1 MLKAANITKYYRKNK
16 GIENF
21 NMEVSSGKAIGIIG
35 INGSGKTTFF
45 KVLTGLLN
53 KDSGTITYNDKCI
66 SEYDNSLTGYLPEE
80 RSLYKDLTVIQH
92 LLFLGRL
99 KNMQDSDIIHKLD
112 TYLKV
117 LNIPQYKYATISR
130 LSKGN
135 QQKVQIIC
143 ALIHDPKILVLD
155 EPLSGLDIVNVN
167 ILKKLIDQLKRENKI
182 ILLASHQFEHIEHF
196 CEELI
201 ILKNGDTMFNG
212 TISELK
218 SKSTL
223 RYLRVPK
230 DIGDKYMS
238 TIQYQNIE
246 INHAFYEFEISDENV
261 AYNCLKEIVSKEAQS
276 SISLSEP
283 SIEQI
288 VKEYKLV

>member
-1 MLKAANITKYYRKNK
+1 MLKASNVTKYYRKNK

-21 NMEVSSGKAIGIIG
+21 NMEVSSGTAIGIIG

-45 KVLTGLLN
+45 KVLAGLLN
-53 KDSGTITYNDKCI
+53 KDSGTIMYKGKNITD
-66 SEYDNSLTGYLPEE
+66 YDNNLIGYLPEE
-80 RSLYKDLTVIQH
+80 RSLYKDLTVIDH

-99 KNMQDSDIIHKLD
+99 KNMEDNVIIDTLD
-112 TYLKV
+112 KYLKT
-117 LNIPQYKYATISR
+117 LRITQYKYSIINR

-167 ILKKLIDQLKRENKI
+167 ILKRLIHQLKQDNKI

-196 CEELI
+196 CEQLI
-201 ILKNGDTMFNG
+201 ILKNGDTMFSG
-212 TISELK
+212 TIEQLK
-218 SKSTL
+218 KKSTL

-230 DIGDKYMS
+230 EIGEKY
-238 TIQYQNIE
+238 IQSIKYQNIE
-246 INHAFYEFEISDENV
+246 MNHAYYEFEINDVDV
-261 AYNCLKEIVSKEAQS
+261 AYNELKIIVEHELDT

-288 VKEYKLV
+288 VKEYELV